1 MLYYVEKEVKK
12 KKPTKETKAEVYKVF
27 VITLVGADIVDWL
40 LRWSLVRNRG
50 NGASMG
56 QALLK
61 LGHLQEVDLRDG
73 TSGFSPKFSDNDKLY
88 RFVSTLLKFYIFD
101 FFFFYA

>member
-1 MLYYVEKEVKK
+1 M
-12 KKPTKETKAEVYKVF
+12 
-27 VITLVGADIVDWL
+27 
-40 LRWSLVRNRG
+40 RNRG

-88 RFVSTLLKFYIFD
+88 RFVSHCIYI
-101 FFFFYA
+101 